1 MAGEDADPI
10 TRATALEGMWR
21 YPPGATSRVR
31 RARRMADRC
40 VRHGQVMIR
49 RGLELSSSTGS
60 LGTMDDVVIEVG
72 GLRRSYGDFE
82 AVRGLSLRIPRGELF
97 ALLGTNGAGK
107 TTTIEVL
114 EGLQSAE
121 SGCSG

>member
-1 MAGEDADPI
+1 
-10 TRATALEGMWR
+10 
-21 YPPGATSRVR
+21 
-31 RARRMADRC
+31 
-40 VRHGQVMIR
+40 
-49 RGLELSSSTGS
+49 
-60 LGTMDDVVIEVG
+60 MDDVVIEVG